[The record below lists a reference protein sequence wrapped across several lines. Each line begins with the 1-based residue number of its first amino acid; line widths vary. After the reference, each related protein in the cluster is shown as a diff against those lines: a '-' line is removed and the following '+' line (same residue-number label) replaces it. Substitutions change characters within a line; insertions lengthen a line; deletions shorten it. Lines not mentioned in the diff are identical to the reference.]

1 MRVIIATGGSG
12 GHIYPALALADKL
25 MEDSN
30 NEILFVGCKNKMEQ
44 VEIPNHG
51 YRFIGLDVLGMNGGI
66 VNKVKATIK
75 LTKTYFRCRKIIAEY
90 KPDIVVGFGNYTS
103 VSIIFAAKHMH
114 IPTMIHEQNS
124 YAGKANK
131 LLAKHV
137 DCVVGCYDE
146 NKKDLKAKRVEIL
159 GNPRASLA
167 TDIRRNINVLT
178 KYNLDI
184 NKKTAVIFM
193 GSLGSESV
201 NNVLINAL
209 DKFANKEYQVL
220 IITGKK
226 HFDSFPKVASN
237 NIKVVAYADDLLDV
251 MAVSDVVVCRAG
263 ATTCSEVCV
272 IKIATIMIPSP
283 YVPNNHQYYNALAL
297 ANKNAAVLLE
307 EKDLDENSLVENID
321 SLMNDDNKRLTMQE
335 NASKLSTP
343 KASENIVKLMKELV
357 K

>member
-25 MEDSN
+25 MEDGN

-51 YRFIGLDVLGMNGGI
+51 YTFIGLDVLGMNGGI
-66 VNKVKATIK
+66 VDKAKATFK
-75 LTKTYFRCRKIIAEY
+75 LIKTYFRCRKIIAEF

-146 NKKDLKAKRVEIL
+146 NRNNLKAKRIEIL

-167 TDIRRNINVLT
+167 TNIHRDNKVLS
-178 KYNLDI
+178 KYGLAID
-184 NKKTAVIFM
+184 KKTAVIFM

-201 NNVLINAL
+201 NEVLVNAL
-209 DKFANKEYQVL
+209 DKFVDKDYQVL

-226 HFDSFPKVASN
+226 HFESFPKPQVG
-237 NIKVVAYADDLLDV
+237 NIKVIAYADDLLDI
-251 MAVSDVVVCRAG
+251 MAASEVVVCRAG

-297 ANKNAAVLLE
+297 ANKNAAILLE
-307 EKDLDENSLVENID
+307 EKDLNDDSLVLNID
-321 SLMNDDNKRLTMQE
+321 NLMNDDKKRLTMQE

-343 KASENIVKLMKELV
+343 NASENIVKLMKELV